1 MPYKS
6 GKLKGQL
13 TTAEIRKLIRGHN
26 KLVNIKVPAGIDRDG
41 LIAFLKRKNFEIDHE
56 NQRLIDKAQAR
67 GKSISL
73 DTAKSITKP
82 KPKTELEKQKT
93 QERKEAREAKKKKE
107 AREIKKQAIKEEKA
121 RSKPKAKPKPK
132 TATIET
138 QTEKPKPKKQPKKQP
153 KKKVLAIQDK
163 DDFSQE
169 VKAQRCANAVAHAES
184 IIRLYEKYNGVF
196 KDFPDYKSKK
206 EMMEDLK
213 ELKERNW
220 GDCTQSE
227 QAKIKKAIRV
237 HEENEKKPKGKV
249 KAAVEKI
256 EKKSDKGFK
265 VERFERTQKLN
276 QLSENMGKKIN
287 PFKVLGIK
295 ASEETPELV
304 KKKCRE
310 LRLKEH
316 PDKGGDPEKFDLIQ
330 NVCRILLDTQT
341 ITKKNDKDKGEAIKK
356 PENDK
361 ITEGWKKYFMIVED
375 NKELLKSNKLARGN
389 PFSDS
394 YDFYKNNADV
404 MNAMDN
410 FQKNYNNWIEI
421 VEKKIK
427 ELKKKKPDKKIE
439 DKKKEPEKKEEP
451 EKKKTKK
458 EIVDEQFDNLIIPEL
473 KKEVEPLLYDW
484 LKNKD
489 DQLYKKIKTFKM
501 WKVPPVKDEETGT
514 ILKKGKKNP
523 KPEYYKEKEKLLK
536 EVKKRFTEVYKRHNF
551 STRGG
556 NFNDNYLKFV
566 DAILKGF
573 GSKTFKIEADEK
585 LEKKM
590 NDRRKRE
597 FEQRKK
603 ERGK

>member
-6 GKLKGQL
+6 GEFKGEL

-26 KLVNIKVPAGIDRDG
+26 KLVNIKVPAGLDRNG
-41 LIAFLKRKNFEIDHE
+41 LIAFLKRKNFDIDHE
-56 NQRLIDKAQAR
+56 NQRLIDKAERR

-220 GDCTQSE
+220 GDCSQSE

-249 KAAVEKI
+249 KEAVEKI

-341 ITKKNDKDKGEAIKK
+341 PIVKGKAEKKNV
-356 PENDK
+356 PE
-361 ITEGWKKYFMIVED
+361 GVSED
-375 NKELLKSNKLARGN
+375 LLKSLIKELLDMITLKEIKKQKSKEDLEELFKVAVNYYNDIQKTFTNKYG
-389 PFSDS
+389 F
-394 YDFYKNNADV
+394 
-404 MNAMDN
+404 
-410 FQKNYNNWIEI
+410 
-421 VEKKIK
+421 
-427 ELKKKKPDKKIE
+427 
-439 DKKKEPEKKEEP
+439 
-451 EKKKTKK
+451 KTKK
-458 EIVDEQFDNLIIPEL
+458 EQRAWFEDNGLSFDKYDTENNLLRRRVKAQL
-473 KKEVEPLLYDW
+473 KKV
-484 LKNKD
+484 
-489 DQLYKKIKTFKM
+489 
-501 WKVPPVKDEETGT
+501 
-514 ILKKGKKNP
+514 
-523 KPEYYKEKEKLLK
+523 
-536 EVKKRFTEVYKRHNF
+536 
-551 STRGG
+551 
-556 NFNDNYLKFV
+556 
-566 DAILKGF
+566 
-573 GSKTFKIEADEK
+573 
-585 LEKKM
+585 
-590 NDRRKRE
+590 
-597 FEQRKK
+597 
-603 ERGK
+603 